1 MKKAVSMILVIAVLL
16 SCMTMTAFAG
26 STKISDTLA
35 QRIEQ
40 TSDSQ
45 RITVHVWLYS
55 YVDKEA
61 ARRQATKECGY
72 ISGLPLNM
80 TLDEVYAYKAA
91 YNRIVSEQEA
101 AVADSFVEKLG
112 IAQEDI
118 VYLGKHPYV
127 IANLTKEQIESAS
140 ACPEVESIRC
150 EPEEGTPTELPT
162 ESDPAVPPYLYKDRF
177 VEKYIDADEQGA
189 WGYRELY
196 YHKDE
201 NGETDWALVQG
212 YQPMVSPLE
221 YVTVVANRVLSPYN
235 IYYPF
240 SARYGIYDVKADA
253 FIDAGGREAK
263 SYPDFVHV
271 FDETVTEGRLLGD
284 LDRDN
289 TISVID
295 ATIIQR
301 CEANLRDFPED
312 DIFYVTYEWG
322 NPRYYSDFDRDGERD
337 ITDTTAI
344 QRYLVGIS

>member
-26 STKISDTLA
+26 STKISDALA

-140 ACPEVESIRC
+140 TCPEVESIRC
-150 EPEEGTPTELPT
+150 EPEEGTPTEPEDPPT
-162 ESDPAVPPYLYKDRF
+162 EATWEITGRIDVYLYNDLVPRDGKLYCKIVSRITGKVYGDFDDFDDERLMTCLH
-177 VEKYIDADEQGA
+177 IDTTESYYYYDCRDHFKVPSFFNAD
-189 WGYRELY
+189 
-196 YHKDE
+196 DC
-201 NGETDWALVQG
+201 
-212 YQPMVSPLE
+212 
-221 YVTVVANRVLSPYN
+221 
-235 IYYPF
+235 IY
-240 SARYGIYDVKADA
+240 SIYDSDGN
-253 FIDAGGREAK
+253 ILYQNEC
-263 SYPDFVHV
+263 S
-271 FDETVTEGRLLGD
+271 LG
-284 LDRDN
+284 
-289 TISVID
+289 S
-295 ATIIQR
+295 
-301 CEANLRDFPED
+301 
-312 DIFYVTYEWG
+312 
-322 NPRYYSDFDRDGERD
+322 
-337 ITDTTAI
+337 
-344 QRYLVGIS
+344 

>member
-16 SCMTMTAFAG
+16 SCMTMTAFSG
-26 STKISDTLA
+26 STKISDALA

-101 AVADSFVEKLG
+101 AVTDSFVEKLG

-177 VEKYIDADEQGA
+177 VEKYIDADEQGT

-196 YHKDE
+196 YHKDG

-212 YQPMVSPLE
+212 YQPIVSPLE

-240 SARYGIYDVKADA
+240 SARYGIYDVKQDR
-253 FIDAGGREAK
+253 FIPLNGKTVEDYDGLKEA
-263 SYPDFVHV
+263 
-271 FDETVTEGRLLGD
+271 FDEIGEGRLLDDIDG
-284 LDRDN
+284 DN
-289 TISVID
+289 TITVLD
-295 ATIIQR
+295 ATMMQR
-301 CEANLRDFPED
+301 CAAKITAYPED
-312 DIFYVTYEWG
+312 DEMGAPIG
-322 NPRYYSDFDRDGERD
+322 NIRHYSDFNRDGNRD
-337 ITDTTAI
+337 VLDATAI
-344 QRYLVGIS
+344 QRYLVGM